1 METNE
6 LNLTRNK
13 NGWSIGIKYDPPLF
27 VFNESE
33 DSKNWLEDNF
43 NPEEYYTKP
52 EPQSTAR

>member
-33 DSKNWLEDNF
+33 DLKNWLEDNF
-43 NPEEYYTKP
+43 NPKEYYTKP
-52 EPQSTAR
+52 EPQDE